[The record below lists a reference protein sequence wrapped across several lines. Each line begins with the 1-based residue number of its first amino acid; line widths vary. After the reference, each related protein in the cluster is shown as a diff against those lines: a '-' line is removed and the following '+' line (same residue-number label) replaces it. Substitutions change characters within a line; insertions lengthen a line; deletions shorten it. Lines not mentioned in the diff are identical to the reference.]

1 MPNLLSAYHE
11 IRQNKNAYL
20 FCLLIFPYTWFF
32 WGTAVFSLQ
41 AFDSFSG
48 KLLLFAGMIGPLVI
62 TLFLIRNNDIKS
74 KNELLEQ
81 VYDYKRINASGF
93 VLLLLLP
100 IILKSVSILLS
111 RLFGYSLTQFTPDPL
126 ITFSLLSF
134 FVFLVSA
141 FLVGP
146 LPEEIGWRGYLLESW
161 LQTYS
166 PLKASLLVGL
176 VWAAWQLPLF
186 FVTGFP
192 LQRDAVQ
199 PIFVPIYLLTI
210 FSKSII
216 FTFFYLRYN
225 RSILAAILLHF
236 SINFASLIIRVEI
249 LTIFFEL
256 ILWTT
261 IAAIII
267 KKNMFVIPSQAT
279 STIK

>member
-1 MPNLLSAYHE
+1 MPNLLTAFHE
-11 IRQNKNAYL
+11 IRQNKNANL
-20 FCLLIFPYTWFF
+20 FCLLLFPYTWFF
-32 WGTAVFSLQ
+32 WGTAIFSLQ

-111 RLFGYSLTQFTPDPL
+111 GLFGYSLTQFTPDPL

-134 FVFLVSA
+134 FVFLASA

-192 LQRDAVQ
+192 LERDAVQ
-199 PIFVPIYLLTI
+199 PIFIPIYLLTI
-210 FSKSII
+210 FSKSIV

-236 SINFASLIIRVEI
+236 SINFASLIIRIDI
-249 LTIFFEL
+249 LTVFFEL
-256 ILWTT
+256 ILWTI

-267 KKNMFVIPSQAT
+267 KKNWFALPYHTT
-279 STIK
+279 SPIK